1 MAEAPIPAARSAA
14 SSPPTRTGRGPSP
27 SAVAPSHRA
36 PKRSAREAWKSWRA
50 TGSEGDAIDFYESI
64 VPWLEGTSAQLARPL
79 WPSGGVRPSLAEIEV
94 RLREALAIVL
104 ANEADYIE
112 ALDAARHRVANQL
125 RNERERDASR

>member
-1 MAEAPIPAARSAA
+1 MAEVPIPAAKSA
-14 SSPPTRTGRGPSP
+14 SSSAPARTGRAPSASVAAPSP
-27 SAVAPSHRA
+27 RA

-50 TGSEGDAIDFYESI
+50 TGSEGDAISFYDSI

-94 RLREALAIVL
+94 RLREALGLVL

-112 ALDAARHRVANQL
+112 ALDAARRRVANQL